1 MSSVSTTR
9 RNNVRHKVE
18 EAPPSP
24 MLQVILALV
33 GGLVLFF
40 VMLML
45 LAVGFDLYHTGKIY
59 PGVWMGGINLSGLTT
74 EQAAAVLSER
84 LTYPETGKI
93 VFRDGQKVWIS
104 RPADLGLS
112 LDVHASAQS
121 AYNLG
126 RRGDPLSR
134 VVGLVRAMKSGRS
147 IPPQLVY
154 DERKAYA
161 ALAGI
166 AAQVDK
172 PTIEASL
179 DIKGAQVN
187 AVPGQVGRHVD
198 VSATLSPLINQMR
211 SMTDGLV
218 QLVIVETPPNILD
231 ASAAAEQA
239 RSILSAPLVLQIP
252 DAQESDPGPWKFDPP
267 QVAELLTVET
277 VPGSQGAQYQLGLKT
292 GALRNLLDG
301 QADKLARDP
310 ANARFVFNDETS
322 QLEVIQPS
330 VTGRSL
336 NVPAS
341 LQTISE
347 KLLQGEHT
355 ISLSFDYTQPE
366 VSSDA
371 TAEQLGITQLVSS
384 QTSYFRGSGAERIQ
398 NIKAASARFHGLLVP
413 PNSVFSM
420 ASAMGDVSLDTGF
433 AEALIIFG
441 GRTIKGVG
449 GGVCQVSTTLFRT
462 VFFGGYP
469 IVERYPHAYRV
480 GYYEQTANGWDQNL
494 AGLDATVF
502 VPQVD
507 FKFKNDTPYW
517 LLMETY
523 VNEKAGRLTWKFY
536 STSDGREVN
545 WDTTGPQNIVQ
556 PGDPVYEENP
566 DLAPGEIKQVD
577 WAADGADVMA
587 TRVVKRGDE
596 VLFKDQI
603 FTQYEPWRD
612 VYQYG
617 PGTDIPKQ
625 KNKT

>member
-1 MSSVSTTR
+1 MSSASTAR
-9 RNNVRHKVE
+9 RNHVRRNVE

-24 MLQVILALV
+24 MLQFILALV
-33 GGLVLFF
+33 GGVGLFF
-40 VMLML
+40 VLLML
-45 LAVGFDLYHTGKIY
+45 FAVGFDLYHTGKIY

-74 EQAAAVLSER
+74 EQAATVLSER

-93 VFRDGQKVWIS
+93 VLRDGQKVWVS
-104 RPADLGLS
+104 HPADLGLS
-112 LDVHASAQS
+112 FDVQASAQA
-121 AYNLG
+121 AYDLG
-126 RRGDPLSR
+126 RQGDPLSR
-134 VVGLVRAMKSGRS
+134 VVGMVSALRNGRS
-147 IPPQLVY
+147 VPPRLIY
-154 DERKAYA
+154 DERRAYA
-161 ALAGI
+161 ALQGI
-166 AAQVDK
+166 AAQVDR
-172 PTIEASL
+172 PTVEASL
-179 DIKGAQVN
+179 DIKGAQVS
-187 AVPGQVGRHVD
+187 AVPGQVGRQVD
-198 VSATLSPLINQMR
+198 IPATLKPLIDQMS
-211 SMTDGLV
+211 SMTDGLAP
-218 QLVIVETPPNILD
+218 LVVNETPPNILD
-231 ASAAAEQA
+231 ASTAAEQA
-239 RSILSAPLVLQIP
+239 RNILSAPLVLQIP
-252 DAQESDPGPWKFDPP
+252 DAQENDPGPWKFDPP
-267 QVAELLTVET
+267 QVAELLTLET
-277 VPGSQGAQYQLGLKT
+277 VQGPQGAKYQLGLKS

-301 QADKLARDP
+301 QAEKLARDP
-310 ANARFVFNDETS
+310 DNARFVFNDETR

-330 VTGRSL
+330 VTGRAL

-384 QTSYFRGSGAERIQ
+384 ETSYFRGSSSERIQ

-462 VFFGGYP
+462 VFFGGFP

-480 GYYEQTANGWDQNL
+480 GYYEQTANGWNQDL

-536 STSDGREVN
+536 STSDGREVS

-556 PGDPVYEENP
+556 PGDPVYEENS

-577 WAADGADVMA
+577 WAADGADVTV
-587 TRVVKRGDE
+587 TRVVKRGGD
-596 VLFKDQI
+596 VLSRDQI
-603 FTQYEPWRD
+603 FTQYQPWQD

-617 PGTDIPKQ
+617 PGTDLPKQ
-625 KNKT
+625 RN

>member
-40 VMLML
+40 VLLML
-45 LAVGFDLYHTGKIY
+45 LAIGFDLYHTGKIY

-93 VFRDGQKVWIS
+93 VFRDSQKVWIS

-112 LDVHASAQS
+112 LDVQASAQS

-330 VTGRSL
+330 VTGRAL

>member
-1 MSSVSTTR
+1 MSSASAAR
-9 RNNVRHKVE
+9 RNHVRRNVE

-24 MLQVILALV
+24 MLQFILALV
-33 GGLVLFF
+33 GGVGLFF
-40 VMLML
+40 VLLML
-45 LAVGFDLYHTGKIY
+45 FAVGFDLYHTGKIY

-74 EQAAAVLSER
+74 EQAATVLSER

-93 VFRDGQKVWIS
+93 VLRDGQKVWVS
-104 RPADLGLS
+104 HPADLGLS
-112 LDVHASAQS
+112 FDVQASAQA
-121 AYNLG
+121 AYDLG
-126 RRGDPLSR
+126 RQGDPLSR
-134 VVGLVRAMKSGRS
+134 VVGMVSALRNGRS
-147 IPPQLVY
+147 VPPRLIY
-154 DERKAYA
+154 DERRAYA
-161 ALAGI
+161 ALQGI
-166 AAQVDK
+166 AAQVDR
-172 PTIEASL
+172 PTVEASL
-179 DIKGAQVN
+179 DIKGAQVS
-187 AVPGQVGRHVD
+187 AVPGQVGRQVD
-198 VSATLSPLINQMR
+198 IPATLKPLIDQMS
-211 SMTDGLV
+211 SMTDGLAP
-218 QLVIVETPPNILD
+218 LVVNETPPNILD
-231 ASAAAEQA
+231 ASTAAEQA
-239 RSILSAPLVLQIP
+239 RNILSAPLVLQIP
-252 DAQESDPGPWKFDPP
+252 DAQENDPGPWKFDPP
-267 QVAELLTVET
+267 QVAELLTLET
-277 VPGSQGAQYQLGLKT
+277 VQGPQGAKYQLGLKS

-301 QADKLARDP
+301 QAEKLARDP
-310 ANARFVFNDETS
+310 DNARFVFNDETR

-330 VTGRSL
+330 VTGRAL

-384 QTSYFRGSGAERIQ
+384 ETSYFRGSSSERIQ

-462 VFFGGYP
+462 VFFGGFP

-480 GYYEQTANGWDQNL
+480 GYYEQTANGWNQDL

-536 STSDGREVN
+536 STSDGREVS

-556 PGDPVYEENP
+556 PGDPVYEENS

-577 WAADGADVMA
+577 WAADGADVTV
-587 TRVVKRGDE
+587 TRVVKRGGD
-596 VLFKDQI
+596 VLSRDQI
-603 FTQYEPWRD
+603 FTQYQPWQD

-617 PGTDIPKQ
+617 PGTDLPKQ
-625 KNKT
+625 RN

>member
-1 MSSVSTTR
+1 MSSASAAR
-9 RNNVRHKVE
+9 RNHVRRNVE

-24 MLQVILALV
+24 MLQFILALV
-33 GGLVLFF
+33 GGVGLFF
-40 VMLML
+40 VLLML
-45 LAVGFDLYHTGKIY
+45 FAVGFDLYHTGKIY

-74 EQAAAVLSER
+74 EQAATVLSER

-93 VFRDGQKVWIS
+93 VLRDGQKVWVS
-104 RPADLGLS
+104 HPADLGLS
-112 LDVHASAQS
+112 FDVQASAQA
-121 AYNLG
+121 AYDLG
-126 RRGDPLSR
+126 RQGDPLSR
-134 VVGLVRAMKSGRS
+134 VVGMVSALRNGRS
-147 IPPQLVY
+147 IPPRLIY
-154 DERKAYA
+154 DERRAYA
-161 ALAGI
+161 ALQGI
-166 AAQVDK
+166 AAQVDR
-172 PTIEASL
+172 PTVEASL
-179 DIKGAQVN
+179 DIKGAQVS
-187 AVPGQVGRHVD
+187 AVPGQVGRQVD
-198 VSATLSPLINQMR
+198 IPATLKPLIDQMS
-211 SMTDGLV
+211 SMTDGLAP
-218 QLVIVETPPNILD
+218 LVVNETPPNILD
-231 ASAAAEQA
+231 ASTAAEQA
-239 RSILSAPLVLQIP
+239 RNILSAPLVLQIP
-252 DAQESDPGPWKFDPP
+252 DAQENDPGPWKFDPP
-267 QVAELLTVET
+267 QVAELLTLET
-277 VPGSQGAQYQLGLKT
+277 VQGPQGAKYQLGLKS

-301 QADKLARDP
+301 QAEKLARDP
-310 ANARFVFNDETS
+310 DNARFVFNDETR

-330 VTGRSL
+330 VTGRAL

-384 QTSYFRGSGAERIQ
+384 ETSYFRGSSSERIQ

-462 VFFGGYP
+462 VFFGGFP

-480 GYYEQTANGWDQNL
+480 GYYEQTANGWNQDL

-536 STSDGREVN
+536 STSDGREVS

-556 PGDPVYEENP
+556 PGDPVYEENS

-577 WAADGADVMA
+577 WAADGADVTV
-587 TRVVKRGDE
+587 TRVVKRGGD
-596 VLFKDQI
+596 VLSRDQI
-603 FTQYEPWRD
+603 FTQYQPWQD

-617 PGTDIPKQ
+617 PGTDLPKQ
-625 KNKT
+625 RN